1 MYRNALR
8 LHKPTRQVL
17 ARENPPPVIG
27 IRLVLQRL
35 SLLEGALLS
44 MQIVDDSWLE
54 HAFRELVICY
64 SIVLLHWDLCE
75 LLSGLSRPIV
85 RFLLELLVETGE
97 VELAVL
103 RDLALPALWHGQL
116 EATHACLL
124 CERQV
129 FE

>member
-1 MYRNALR
+1 M
-8 LHKPTRQVL
+8 L
-17 ARENPPPVIG
+17 ARENPPPVLG

-54 HAFRELVICY
+54 HAFRELVICC
-64 SIVLLHWDLCE
+64 SIVLLRWDLCE
-75 LLSGLSRPIV
+75 LFSGLSGSIV
-85 RFLLELLVETGE
+85 CFFLELLVETGE

-103 RDLALPALWHGQL
+103 HDLALPALWHGQL
-116 EATHACLL
+116 EATHTCLL